1 MSRLHAF
8 AALLLLATGLAAAPA
23 SLRAEPPAA
32 LDEEAAAQLEVTWV
46 ERLGEARSQLSAAR
60 ERAAQAEHAYRDMR
74 QRDYPRGEARVE
86 IEEEL
91 AAARLALEEAEAA
104 YPRLLDEAR
113 EAGVPPGTL
122 RPFEAPQ
129 SR

>member
-32 LDEEAAAQLEVTWV
+32 LDEEAAQLEATWV

-91 AAARLALEEAEAA
+91 ADARLALEETEAA